1 MPAAPASNATAA
13 VHSALERVRAARP
26 LVHNITNFVVMNTT
40 ANALLALGAS
50 PVMAHAPEEL
60 EEMTALAGALV
71 LNIGTLSGPWV
82 GSMLLAGRAAAARGV
97 PVVLDPVG
105 AGASRMRTRATLDL
119 LHEVRPA
126 ILRGNASEILAVAG
140 ALDALDARRLE
151 AIAAGAGT
159 TRGVDSA
166 HSGRGVE
173 EVARAVAVAAGCVVV
188 VSGAVDTIADA
199 RRTAFVSGGSGLMPL
214 VTGMGCTATAL
225 TGAFAAVV
233 PDAFEAAVAAM
244 AVMSAAGGAAA
255 ARSQGPGSLQMH
267 FLDALYTLG
276 RADLEAQVRVEGP

>member
-1 MPAAPASNATAA
+1 MPASNAIAS
-13 VHSALERVRAARP
+13 VHSALERVRAERP
-26 LVHNITNFVVMNTT
+26 LVHNITNFVVMNVT

-50 PVMAHAPEEL
+50 PVMAHAPEEV
-60 EEMTALAGALV
+60 EELAALAGALV

-82 GSMLLAGRAAAARGV
+82 GSMLLAGRAAAGRGV

-105 AGASRMRTRATLDL
+105 AGASRMRTRTTLDL

-140 ALDALDARRLE
+140 ALDAVDSARLE
-151 AIAAGAGT
+151 AIMAGAGA

-166 HSGRGVE
+166 HSGHGVE
-173 EVARAVAVAAGCVVV
+173 EVARAVARAAGCVVV
-188 VSGAVDTIADA
+188 VSGAVDTVADA
-199 RRTAFVSGGSGLMPL
+199 RRTAFVSGGSELMTL

-233 PDAFEAAVAAM
+233 PDPFEAAVAGM

-255 ARSQGPGSLQMH
+255 ARSQGPGGMQAQ
-267 FLDALYTLG
+267 FLDTLYTLD
-276 RADLEAQVRVEGP
+276 RADLEAQVRVEG

>member
-1 MPAAPASNATAA
+1 MPASNAIAS
-13 VHSALERVRAARP
+13 VHSALERVRAERP
-26 LVHNITNFVVMNTT
+26 LVHNITNFVVMNVT

-50 PVMAHAPEEL
+50 PVMAHAPEEV
-60 EEMTALAGALV
+60 EELAALAGALV

-82 GSMLLAGRAAAARGV
+82 GSMLLAGRAAAGRGV

-105 AGASRMRTRATLDL
+105 AGASRMRTRTTLDL

-140 ALDALDARRLE
+140 ALDAVDSARLE
-151 AIAAGAGT
+151 AIMAGAGA

-173 EVARAVAVAAGCVVV
+173 EVARAVARAAGCVVV
-188 VSGAVDTIADA
+188 VSGAVDTVADA
-199 RRTAFVSGGSGLMPL
+199 RRTAFVSGGSELMTL

-233 PDAFEAAVAAM
+233 PDPFEAAVAGM

-255 ARSQGPGSLQMH
+255 ARSQGPGGMQAQ
-267 FLDALYTLG
+267 FLDTLYTLD
-276 RADLEAQVRVEGP
+276 RADLEAQVRVEG